1 MPELSANYNIP
12 FPVGSDAVNVHGD
25 IRDLVS
31 RLESVLPSA
40 SYSQVVVTNGSGASL
55 PAGTPVYIFDYSD
68 GIVVK
73 KSTQLTTSPVLGLVK
88 TAIPNNQNGIV
99 VVSGVLENINTT
111 AFAAGDILF
120 VGEGG
125 GLTKNRPSGV
135 ANAVGIVGY
144 SSTNGVIIIDAKGNG
159 TWGALKDGL
168 S

>member
-1 MPELSANYNIP
+1 MPELSNNYEMP
-12 FPVGSDAVNVHGD
+12 FPLGTDPVNVHGD
-25 IRDLVS
+25 IKSLVT

-40 SYSQVVVTNGSGASL
+40 SYSQVSVVNGSGASL
-55 PAGTPVYIFDYSD
+55 PAGTPVYVFDFSD
-68 GIVVK
+68 SIIVK
-73 KSTQLTTSPVLGLVK
+73 KATQLTTRPVLGLVK
-88 TAIPNNQNGIV
+88 TAIPNNQKGIV

-111 AFAAGDILF
+111 AFSTGDILF

-125 GLTKNRPSGV
+125 GLTNNRPSGV

-144 SSTNGVIIIDAKGNG
+144 SSTQGVIIIDAKGNG